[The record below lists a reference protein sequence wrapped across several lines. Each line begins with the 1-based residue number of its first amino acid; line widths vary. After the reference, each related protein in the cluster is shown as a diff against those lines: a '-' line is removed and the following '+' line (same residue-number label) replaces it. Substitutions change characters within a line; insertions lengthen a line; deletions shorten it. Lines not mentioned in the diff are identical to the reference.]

1 MPDGGVLDRVRPT
14 KPELAVVVSGVTSM
28 GLEILAGRMIAPQF
42 GSSIYTWGS
51 IIGVFLAALS
61 YGYHRGGKRAAR
73 RATNGRM
80 ARVFLLTAGYVAALI
95 VFGHALVRG
104 LATVPL
110 PGRFAS
116 LPAIT
121 LLFGPPTYLLGYVS
135 PYAAELSQKDG
146 LGEASGH
153 VYALGT
159 VGSIVGAFA
168 TTFVLIP
175 ALAVESIAFVFGV
188 LSVGTALALLAPGL
202 TRANVAAT
210 GFAFVLLV
218 AAIGGG
224 AAGLS
229 VDGAVVYETQTPYQE
244 LRVVDRGDTRTLYL
258 DGQKHSAMDKS
269 DPNRHVFDYTRY
281 FHLTMLMTEDVDS
294 VLFVGGGGFTG
305 PKRFA
310 NEYDATV
317 DVVEI
322 DPAVI
327 SVAKRYFRLEESDQL
342 RVYNADGREY
352 LRETNRTYDVIVLDA
367 YKKDKVPF
375 QLTTR
380 EFMQLASE
388 RLDEDGVLLTNLIS
402 APSGPASKFYRAE
415 YKTIDSVFGAVYTF
429 PTVGGSVV
437 QNVEVVAT
445 KNESRLSEQA
455 LLARNERRDVGI
467 DLQREIA
474 TLREAPE
481 TSDVPVLRDD
491 YAPVDSLLD
500 PMVGQQYVVQETDDL
515 NLTNATNGTNGTAA
529 SNATNGTNGTAA
541 SNATAATGENER
553 TVQVAWPTARARDV
567 ATRGP
572 RVARPN
578 RPAGPSEELAER
590 SRTTGRPTSSAA

>member
-1 MPDGGVLDRVRPT
+1 MF
-14 KPELAVVVSGVTSM
+14 ASGVASM

-61 YGYHRGGKRAAR
+61 YGYWRGGKQAATE
-73 RATNGRM
+73 ATNGRM
-80 ARVFLLTAGYVAALI
+80 ARVFLLTAGYVAVLI
-95 VFGHALVRG
+95 VLGDLLVRG

-110 PGRFAS
+110 PSRFAS

-135 PYAAELSQKDG
+135 PYAAELSQKEG

-159 VGSIVGAFA
+159 IGSIVGAFA

-175 ALAVESIAFVFGV
+175 SLGVEQIAFAFGL
-188 LSVGTALALLAPGL
+188 LSVGTAAVLLRPGW
-202 TRANVAAT
+202 TRENAAIT
-210 GFAFVLLV
+210 GLVLLLLV
-218 AAIGGG
+218 AAIGAG
-224 AAGLS
+224 AIGLS
-229 VDGAVVYETQTPYQE
+229 VQGNVVYETQTPYQE
-244 LRVVDRGDTRTLYL
+244 LEVVDRGDTRVLFL
-258 DGQKHSAMDKS
+258 DGQKHSAMDLE

-281 FHLTMLMTEDVDS
+281 FHLTFLFADEDVDR

-310 NEYDATV
+310 DEYDATV

-322 DPAVI
+322 DPDVI
-327 SVAKRYFRLEESDQL
+327 SVAKRYFRLEEGEDL
-342 RVYNADGREY
+342 NVYNADGREY
-352 LRETNRTYDVIVLDA
+352 LQETNRTYDVIVMDA

-375 QLTTR
+375 QLTTQ
-380 EFMQLASE
+380 EFMQLASD
-388 RLDEDGVLLTNLIS
+388 RLDEDGVLLTNIIS

-415 YKTIDSVFGAVYTF
+415 YKTIDSVFGSVYSF

-445 KNESRLSEQA
+445 KNETRVSEET
-455 LLARNERRDVGI
+455 LLARNDRRDVGI
-467 DLQREIA
+467 DLASEIRNYREPPG
-474 TLREAPE
+474 T
-481 TSDVPVLRDD
+481 TDVPVLTDD

-500 PMVGQQYVVQETDDL
+500 PMVGQQYVVQEANDSADAATNDSATSEAAANDS
-515 NLTNATNGTNGTAA
+515 TNATTASA
-529 SNATNGTNGTAA
+529 
-541 SNATAATGENER
+541 ATAAT
-553 TVQVAWPTARARDV
+553 AATAAPAPLV
-567 ATRGP
+567 VEATGGP
-572 RVARPN
+572 RVENEAV
-578 RPAGPSEELAER
+578 AR
-590 SRTTGRPTSSAA
+590 SRAATPRTRGSSSTARRRRSSRRPPPRR